1 MLTKE
6 AKKITQSLTRTSK
19 MPGLSYSLPAWA
31 CQTGSKLRKI
41 KGTPCFSCY
50 ALKGNYIRYPKIK
63 EVQYKRLDS
72 ITNPLWVEAM
82 AVQIKNQKYFRWHDA
97 GDIQSVEHLRKIF
110 AVAILTPNTKH
121 WLPTQERKYLLE
133 VDQSEVPD
141 NLIIRLSGSKINGSI
156 PNAWEHTSSVVTE
169 NPKCPSVNQ
178 DGKCM
183 DCRMCW
189 SKDIKNIS
197 YGKH

>member
-41 KGTPCFSCY
+41 KGQTCFSCY

-169 NPKCPSVNQ
+169 NPKCPSSNQ

>member
-1 MLTKE
+1 MLTKD

-41 KGTPCFSCY
+41 EGTPCFSCY
-50 ALKGNYIRYPKIK
+50 ALKGNYVRYPKIK

-110 AVAILTPNTKH
+110 AVAILTPNTRH

-169 NPKCPSVNQ
+169 NAKCPSASQ

-189 SKDIKNIS
+189 SKDIKNVS